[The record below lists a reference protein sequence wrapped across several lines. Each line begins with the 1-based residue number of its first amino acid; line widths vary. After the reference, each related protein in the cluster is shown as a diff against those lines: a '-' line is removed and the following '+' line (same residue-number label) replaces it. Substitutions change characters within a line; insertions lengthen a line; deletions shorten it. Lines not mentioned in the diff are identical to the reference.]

1 MTYQQT
7 RTNMVRRPAMWVAV
21 AAAFW
26 AVSLGLSQPA
36 SAQGVDELLREADR
50 FDDRVDRL
58 EQQYLKPAILAERY
72 KLETRFNDAR
82 VQYLLE
88 NYDRA
93 SLLLV
98 DVVRDASPREFDSY
112 RRALYLLG
120 DSLYQQRNFLA
131 AQNYLRQVIDM
142 GPGEYYQD
150 AVVGLLEIAVETGNY
165 KEVDGLFE
173 RVEQAELSAAVSYM
187 RAKTLY
193 RQDKYDE
200 ARRYLADAA
209 RDQAFAHKAAYL
221 RGVTQAAEGNYA
233 QARETYRRLIDRID
247 QGNIDA
253 DSRSIK
259 HLSHL
264 ALGRIAYETGDLET
278 AIDAYQKL
286 PRDSEHF
293 DQALYELTWVLVTQG
308 EYRSA
313 SRNADIFLYLSNPDK
328 TFIPEIRLLK
338 ADLMLRLDEYEDA
351 KSSYRDVSQTFEP
364 VQKSMVRFID
374 RGETVR
380 EYFKKLVD
388 QEFEGQDPTYLP
400 EDVREY
406 VDEDEEMKDVKL
418 TVEDINR
425 LEEEIETTR
434 AAIQEIEARL
444 GSGSRVR
451 SFPRIAEGISVG
463 IEVESQLVELREDL
477 LQEEYRLLKPVMSQA
492 ERDTWRR
499 LEKEMQDVRERYEE
513 VPHTRQEVEAREE
526 FLGKEFGEMR
536 AELDRLSRQIDGQRQ
551 QLKDINQYVRENLEG
566 GMSQK
571 RRQRI
576 EELRAD
582 VRNNISQLEER
593 EKALRQELAVSRQKM
608 GVGDAVT
615 DKERELR
622 QRYRNLL
629 ADRQAFLKQ
638 FQDRVS
644 TGKQDTL
651 RRIEQAWNQLPKVDE
666 RLQSFFAEMNRIAS
680 EKAADLR
687 ETIARERRM
696 LERREERLAN
706 LRSSARG
713 TIAGMAMRNYAEV
726 KNQFDEIVLRGDV
739 GLIDVAWREKEGMT
753 DKIDQLRENR
763 RSELEALRDSFEE
776 VR

>member
-1 MTYQQT
+1 MTYQQPRATEARRLT
-7 RTNMVRRPAMWVAV
+7 RWVAV
-21 AAAFW
+21 VAAFW
-26 AVSLGLSQPA
+26 AVSLGLSQSA
-36 SAQGVDELLREADR
+36 TAQGLQELVRQADR
-50 FDDRVDRL
+50 FDQRVDRL
-58 EQQYLKPAILAERY
+58 EQQYLKPAILEERY

-98 DVVRDASPREFDSY
+98 DVVRDANPREFDSY

-131 AQNYLRQVIDM
+131 AQNYLRRVIDL

-150 AVVGLLEIAVETGNY
+150 SVVTLLEIAVETGNY
-165 KEVDGLFE
+165 DGVDGLFE
-173 RVEQAELSAAVSYM
+173 RVDETALSAGVSYM

-193 RQDKYDE
+193 RQEKYEE
-200 ARRYLADAA
+200 ARRFLADAS
-209 RDQAFAHKAAYL
+209 RDDALAHKATYL
-221 RGVTQAAEGNYA
+221 RGVTQAAEGNYQ
-233 QARETYRRLIDRID
+233 QARETYRQLIERI
-247 QGNIDA
+247 GKGDA

-264 ALGRIAYETGDLET
+264 ALGRIAYETGNLDT
-278 AIDAYQKL
+278 AINAYQQL
-286 PRDSEHF
+286 PRESEHF
-293 DQALYELTWVLVTQG
+293 DQALYELTWVLVSQG

-351 KSSYRDVSQTFEP
+351 KTAYRNASETFEP
-364 VQKSMVRFID
+364 IQSSMVRFID

-380 EYFKKLVD
+380 EYFKKLVE
-388 QEFEGQDPTYLP
+388 QEFKGQDPTYLP

-406 VDEDEEMKDVKL
+406 VDEDVEMRDVRL

-425 LEEEIETTR
+425 LEDEVETTQ
-434 AAIQEIEARL
+434 AAIEEIEARL

-463 IEVESQLVELREDL
+463 IELESQLVELREKL
-477 LQEEYRLLKPVMSQA
+477 LKKEYELLKPQMSQA
-492 ERDTWRR
+492 ERETWNRMR
-499 LEKEMQDVRERYEE
+499 KQMQDVQKRYEAA
-513 VPHTRQEVEAREE
+513 PHTRQEVQAREE
-526 FLGKEFGEMR
+526 FLGKEFGQMR

-551 QLKDINQYVRENLEG
+551 QLKDINRFVRENLEG
-566 GMSQK
+566 TMSQK

-576 EELRAD
+576 EELRAE
-582 VRNNISQLEER
+582 VRNNIRQLEQR
-593 EKALRQELAVSRQKM
+593 EKAMRQELAVSRQKM

-615 DKERELR
+615 DKERALR
-622 QRYRNLL
+622 QRYKNLL
-629 ADRQAFLKQ
+629 ADRRAFLER
-638 FQDRVS
+638 FHDRVTAS
-644 TGKQDTL
+644 RRDSL
-651 RRIEQAWNQLPKVDE
+651 DRIEQAWSQLPPVDE
-666 RLQSFFAEMNRIAS
+666 RLQSFFTEMNSIAS

-687 ETIARERRM
+687 ETIARERQM
-696 LERREERLAN
+696 LDRRRERLAN
-706 LRSSARG
+706 LRDSAEG

-726 KNQFDEIVLRGDV
+726 KNKFDQIVLRGDV

>member
-1 MTYQQT
+1 MTYQQPRATEARRLT
-7 RTNMVRRPAMWVAV
+7 RWVAV
-21 AAAFW
+21 VAAFW
-26 AVSLGLSQPA
+26 AVSLGLSQSA
-36 SAQGVDELLREADR
+36 TAQGLQELVRQADR
-50 FDDRVDRL
+50 FDQRVDRL
-58 EQQYLKPAILAERY
+58 EQQYLKPAILEERY

-131 AQNYLRQVIDM
+131 AQNYLRRVIDL

-150 AVVGLLEIAVETGNY
+150 SVVTLLEIAVETGNY
-165 KEVDGLFE
+165 DGVDGLFE
-173 RVEQAELSAAVSYM
+173 RVDETELSAGVSYM

-193 RQDKYDE
+193 RQEKYEE
-200 ARRYLADAA
+200 ARRFLADASREDA
-209 RDQAFAHKAAYL
+209 LAHKATYL
-221 RGVTQAAEGNYA
+221 RGVTQAAEGDYQ
-233 QARETYRRLIDRID
+233 QARETFRQLIERI
-247 QGNIDA
+247 GKADA

-264 ALGRIAYETGDLET
+264 ALGRIAYETGDLDT
-278 AIDAYQKL
+278 AINAYQQL
-286 PRDSEHF
+286 PRESEHF
-293 DQALYELTWVLVTQG
+293 DQALYELTWVLVSQG

-351 KSSYRDVSQTFEP
+351 KTAYKNASETFEP
-364 VQKSMVRFID
+364 IQSSMVRFID

-380 EYFKKLVD
+380 EYFKKLVE

-406 VDEDEEMKDVKL
+406 VDEDVEMRDVRL

-425 LEEEIETTR
+425 LEDEIETTQ
-434 AAIQEIEARL
+434 AAIEEIEARL

-463 IEVESQLVELREDL
+463 IELESQLVELREKL
-477 LQEEYRLLKPVMSQA
+477 LKKEYELLKPQMSQA
-492 ERDTWRR
+492 ERETWNRMR
-499 LEKEMQDVRERYEE
+499 QQMQDVQKRYEAA
-513 VPHTRQEVEAREE
+513 PHTRQEVQAREE
-526 FLGKEFGEMR
+526 FLGKEFGQMR

-551 QLKDINQYVRENLEG
+551 QLKDINRFVRENLEG
-566 GMSQK
+566 TMSQK

-576 EELRAD
+576 EELRAE
-582 VRNNISQLEER
+582 VRNNIRQLEQR
-593 EKALRQELAVSRQKM
+593 EKAMRQELAVSRQKM

-615 DKERELR
+615 DKERALR
-622 QRYRNLL
+622 QRYKNLL
-629 ADRQAFLKQ
+629 ADRRAFLER
-638 FQDRVS
+638 FHDRVTAS
-644 TGKQDTL
+644 RRDSL
-651 RRIEQAWNQLPKVDE
+651 DRIEQAWSQLPPVDE
-666 RLQSFFAEMNRIAS
+666 RLRSFFTEMNSIAS

-687 ETIARERRM
+687 ETIARERQM
-696 LERREERLAN
+696 LDRRRERLAN
-706 LRSSARG
+706 LRSSAQG

-726 KNQFDEIVLRGDV
+726 KNKFDQIVLRGDV

>member
-1 MTYQQT
+1 MTYQQPKAT
-7 RTNMVRRPAMWVAV
+7 EARRLARWVAV
-21 AAAFW
+21 VAAFW
-26 AVSLGLSQPA
+26 AVSLGLSQ
-36 SAQGVDELLREADR
+36 SATAQDLQELVRQADR
-50 FDDRVDRL
+50 FDQRVDRL
-58 EQQYLKPAILAERY
+58 EQQYLKPAILEERY

-98 DVVRDASPREFDSY
+98 DVVRDADPREFDSY

-131 AQNYLRQVIDM
+131 AQNYLRRVIDL

-150 AVVGLLEIAVETGNY
+150 SVVTLLEIAVETGNY
-165 KEVDGLFE
+165 DGVDGLFE
-173 RVEQAELSAAVSYM
+173 RVDETELSAGVSYM

-193 RQDKYDE
+193 RQEKYEE
-200 ARRYLADAA
+200 ARRFLADAA
-209 RDQAFAHKAAYL
+209 RDDELAHKATYL
-221 RGVTQAAEGNYA
+221 RGVTQAAEGNYQ
-233 QARETYRRLIDRID
+233 QARETYRQLIERIGD
-247 QGNIDA
+247 DDA

-264 ALGRIAYETGDLET
+264 ALGRIAYETGDLDT
-278 AIDAYQKL
+278 AINAYQQL
-286 PRDSEHF
+286 PRESEHF
-293 DQALYELTWVLVTQG
+293 DQALYELTWVLVSQG

-351 KSSYRDVSQTFEP
+351 KTAYKNASQTFEP
-364 VQKSMVRFID
+364 IQSSMVRFID

-380 EYFKKLVD
+380 EYFKKLVE

-406 VDEDEEMKDVKL
+406 VDEDVEMKDVRL

-425 LEEEIETTR
+425 LEDEIETTQ
-434 AAIQEIEARL
+434 AAIEEIEARL

-463 IEVESQLVELREDL
+463 IELESQLVELREKL
-477 LQEEYRLLKPVMSQA
+477 LKKEYELLKPQMSQA
-492 ERDTWRR
+492 ERETWNRMR
-499 LEKEMQDVRERYEE
+499 KQMQDVQKRYEAA
-513 VPHTRQEVEAREE
+513 PHTRQEVQAREE
-526 FLGKEFGEMR
+526 FLGKEFGQMR

-551 QLKDINQYVRENLEG
+551 QLKDINRFVRENLEG
-566 GMSQK
+566 TMSDK

-576 EELRAD
+576 EELRAE
-582 VRNNISQLEER
+582 VRNNIRQLEER
-593 EKALRQELAVSRQKM
+593 EKAMRQELAVSRQKM

-615 DKERELR
+615 DKERALR

-629 ADRQAFLKQ
+629 ADRRAFLER
-638 FQDRVS
+638 FHDRVTAS
-644 TGKQDTL
+644 RRDSL
-651 RRIEQAWNQLPKVDE
+651 DRIEQAWSQLPPADE
-666 RLQSFFAEMNRIAS
+666 RLQTFFTEMNSIAS

-687 ETIARERRM
+687 ETIARERQM
-696 LERREERLAN
+696 LDRRRERLAN
-706 LRSSARG
+706 LRDSAEG

-726 KNQFDEIVLRGDV
+726 KNKFDQIVLRGDV